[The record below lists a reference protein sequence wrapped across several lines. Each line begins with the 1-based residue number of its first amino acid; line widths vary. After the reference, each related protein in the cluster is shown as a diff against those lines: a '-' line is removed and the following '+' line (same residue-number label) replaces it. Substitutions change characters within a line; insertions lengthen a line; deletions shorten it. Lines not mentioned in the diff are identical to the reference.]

1 MVEMVTRRLFSC
13 LQWGIDMKYV
23 ELAADGK
30 MLGFYD
36 PEIAPAPNGAVEITD
51 AQWDSIFEHRH
62 THFNVNTGNLTRIE
76 QPIDVNTLRN
86 QLLSQFDRVEEQV
99 YKNKLGYTITPN
111 GVARLKAI
119 YLRAVDGKFSSTE
132 NERVILQYGAVE
144 TAYNAHCDA
153 TSVTFKAFSDKL
165 ATNKLDDAKQIVLKY
180 IADNP
185 I

>member
-1 MVEMVTRRLFSC
+1 MVGVISRRPFLY
-13 LQWGIDMKYV
+13 LQWGINMKYV

-36 PEIAPAPNGAVEITD
+36 PAVAPAPNGAVEITD
-51 AQWDSIFEHRH
+51 DQWDSIFEHRH
-62 THFNVNTGNLTRIE
+62 THFNKNTNVFTTAAPPLVGEEL
-76 QPIDVNTLRN
+76 QN

-119 YLRAVDGKFSSTE
+119 YLRAVDGKFGSTE
-132 NERVILQYGAVE
+132 NERLILQYRAIE

-153 TSVTFKAFSDKL
+153 TSVTFKAFSEKL
-165 ATNKLDDAKQIVLKY
+165 ATNKLEDAKQIVLKY

-185 I
+185 L